1 MPEPLVIKQEPTGA
15 MAPDAIDLSG
25 DEQVELKGPD
35 GQLLAGK
42 YKSVGELEKAYK
54 ELQSKLGSREPV
66 DNEVDNEPAEV
77 DEETEDEAEQQ
88 AQSASEIYG
97 DFVGSRLEEAGIDYN
112 DINVRWQQSGELSD
126 GDYKQLEDAGFTRK
140 MVDAY
145 LSGLQYKA
153 AQDTALTAKEVM
165 DVKSQYGGD
174 EGYNDM
180 LQWAGQNLG
189 QDEINAFNKIVN
201 GSNDMAQVKLAVA
214 GLHSRYIA
222 AAGREPRLLA
232 GRSTRS
238 AGEKYESTAQ
248 LVEAMSDPKYNS
260 DPAYRRKVQERLSRS
275 SVF

>member
-54 ELQSKLGSREPV
+54 ELQSKLGSRERV

-77 DEETEDEAEQQ
+77 DEEAEAEEQT
-88 AQSASEIYG
+88 QSASEIYG
-97 DFVGSRLEEAGIDYN
+97 DFVGSRLEEAGIDYSDMN
-112 DINVRWQQSGELSD
+112 IRWQQSGELSD
-126 GDYKQLEDAGFTRK
+126 GDYKQLEGAGFTRQ

-153 AQDTALTAKEVM
+153 AQDTALTAREVM

-174 EGYNDM
+174 QGYSDM
-180 LQWAGQNLG
+180 LQWAGQNLS
-189 QDEINAFNKIVN
+189 QEEINAFNKIVN

-214 GLHSRYIA
+214 GLHSRYTA
-222 AAGREPRLLA
+222 AEGREPRLLA

-248 LVEAMSDPKYNS
+248 LVEAMSDPKYKS
-260 DPAYRRKVQERLSRS
+260 DPAYRRKVQERLARS

>member
-15 MAPDAIDLSG
+15 VAPDAIDRSG

-66 DNEVDNEPAEV
+66 DNEVDNELAEV
-77 DEETEDEAEQQ
+77 DEEAEAEEQT
-88 AQSASEIYG
+88 QSASEIYG

-112 DINVRWQQSGELSD
+112 DINVRWQQTGELSD
-126 GDYKQLEDAGFTRK
+126 GDYKQLEGAGFTRQ

-153 AQDTALTAKEVM
+153 AQDTALTAREVI
-165 DVKSQYGGD
+165 DVKSQYGG
-174 EGYNDM
+174 EQGYSEM
-180 LQWAGQNLG
+180 LQWAGQNLS
-189 QDEINAFNKIVN
+189 QEEINAFNKIVN

-214 GLHSRYIA
+214 GLHSRYTA
-222 AAGREPRLLA
+222 AEGREPRLLA

-248 LVEAMSDPKYNS
+248 LVEAMSDPKYKS
-260 DPAYRRKVQERLSRS
+260 DPAYRRKVQERLARS

>member
-77 DEETEDEAEQQ
+77 DEEAEAEEQT
-88 AQSASEIYG
+88 QSASEIYG

-112 DINVRWQQSGELSD
+112 DINVRWQQTGELSD
-126 GDYKQLEDAGFTRK
+126 GDYKQLEGAGFTRQ

-153 AQDTALTAKEVM
+153 AQDTALTTKEVI
-165 DVKSQYGGD
+165 DVKSQYGG
-174 EGYNDM
+174 EQGYSEM
-180 LQWAGQNLG
+180 LQWAGQNLS
-189 QDEINAFNKIVN
+189 QEEINAFNKIVN

-214 GLHSRYIA
+214 GLHSRYTA
-222 AAGREPRLLA
+222 AEGREPRLLA

-248 LVEAMSDPKYNS
+248 LVEAMSDPKYKS
-260 DPAYRRKVQERLSRS
+260 DPAYRRKVQERLARS

>member
-77 DEETEDEAEQQ
+77 DEEAEAEEQT
-88 AQSASEIYG
+88 QSASEIYG
-97 DFVGSRLEEAGIDYN
+97 DFVGNRLEEAGIDYN
-112 DINVRWQQSGELSD
+112 DINVRWQQTGELSD
-126 GDYKQLEDAGFTRK
+126 GDYKQLEGAGFTRQ

-153 AQDTALTAKEVM
+153 AQDTALTAREVM
-165 DVKSQYGGD
+165 DVKSQYGG
-174 EGYNDM
+174 EQGYSEM
-180 LQWAGQNLG
+180 LQWAGQNLS
-189 QDEINAFNKIVN
+189 QEEINAFNKIVN

-214 GLHSRYIA
+214 GLHSRYTA
-222 AAGREPRLLA
+222 AEGREPRLLA

-248 LVEAMSDPKYNS
+248 LVEAMSDPKYKS
-260 DPAYRRKVQERLSRS
+260 DPAYRRKVQERLARS

>member
-66 DNEVDNEPAEV
+66 DNEVDNEPAEA
-77 DEETEDEAEQQ
+77 DEEAEAEEQT
-88 AQSASEIYG
+88 QSASEIYG

-112 DINVRWQQSGELSD
+112 DINVRWQQTGELSD
-126 GDYKQLEDAGFTRK
+126 GDYKQLEGAGFTRQ

-153 AQDTALTAKEVM
+153 AQDTALTAREVM
-165 DVKSQYGGD
+165 DVKSQYGG
-174 EGYNDM
+174 EQGYSEM
-180 LQWAGQNLG
+180 LQWAGQNLS
-189 QDEINAFNKIVN
+189 QEEINAFNKIVN

-214 GLHSRYIA
+214 GLHSRYTA
-222 AAGREPRLLA
+222 AEGREPRLLA

-248 LVEAMSDPKYNS
+248 LVEAMSDPKYKS
-260 DPAYRRKVQERLSRS
+260 DPAYRRKVQERLARS

>member
-77 DEETEDEAEQQ
+77 DEEAEAEEQT
-88 AQSASEIYG
+88 QSASEIYG
-97 DFVGSRLEEAGIDYN
+97 DFVGNRLEEAGIDYN
-112 DINVRWQQSGELSD
+112 DISNRWQQSGELSD
-126 GDYKQLEDAGFTRK
+126 GDYKQLEGAGFTRQ

-153 AQDTALTAKEVM
+153 AQDTALTAREVM
-165 DVKSQYGGD
+165 DVKSQYGG
-174 EGYNDM
+174 EQGYSEM
-180 LQWAGQNLG
+180 LQWAGQNLS
-189 QDEINAFNKIVN
+189 QEEINAFNKIVN

-214 GLHSRYIA
+214 GLHSRYTA
-222 AAGREPRLLA
+222 AEGREPRLLA

-248 LVEAMSDPKYNS
+248 LVEAMSDPKYKS
-260 DPAYRRKVQERLSRS
+260 DPAYRRKVQERLARS

>member
-66 DNEVDNEPAEV
+66 DNEVDNEPAEA
-77 DEETEDEAEQQ
+77 DEEAEEQT
-88 AQSASEIYG
+88 QSASEIYG

-112 DINVRWQQSGELSD
+112 DINVRWQQTGELSD
-126 GDYKQLEDAGFTRK
+126 GDYKQLEGAGFTRQ

-153 AQDTALTAKEVM
+153 AQDTALTAREVM
-165 DVKSQYGGD
+165 DVKSQYGG
-174 EGYNDM
+174 EQGYSEM
-180 LQWAGQNLG
+180 LQWAGQNLS
-189 QDEINAFNKIVN
+189 QEEINAFNKIVN

-214 GLHSRYIA
+214 GLHSRYTA
-222 AAGREPRLLA
+222 AEGREPRLLA

-248 LVEAMSDPKYNS
+248 LVEAMSDPKYKS
-260 DPAYRRKVQERLSRS
+260 DPAYRRKVQERLARS

>member
-77 DEETEDEAEQQ
+77 DEEAEAEEQT
-88 AQSASEIYG
+88 QSASEIYG

-112 DINVRWQQSGELSD
+112 DINVRWQQTGELSD
-126 GDYKQLEDAGFTRK
+126 GDYKQLEGAGFTRQ

-153 AQDTALTAKEVM
+153 AQDTALTAREVM
-165 DVKSQYGGD
+165 DVKSQYGG
-174 EGYNDM
+174 EQGYSEM
-180 LQWAGQNLG
+180 LQWAGQNLS
-189 QDEINAFNKIVN
+189 QEEINAFNKIVN

-214 GLHSRYIA
+214 GLHSRYTA
-222 AAGREPRLLA
+222 AEGREPRLLA

-248 LVEAMSDPKYNS
+248 LVEAMSDPKYKS
-260 DPAYRRKVQERLSRS
+260 DPAYRRKVQERLARS